1 MGRGCKTQNACS
13 CFECFVFPTM
23 RIRRSATLS
32 ARASYPPR
40 VTQTRCVLTQTTHRP
55 SLWPKKSYRPPA
67 SWGKRRSATLSARA
81 SYPPRVTQTR
91 CVLTQTTHRP
101 SLWPKKSY
109 RPPASWGKE
118 GRSVGVFQPKGSQK
132 DTLFLPRADGPN
144 LPTNPFTLQQ
154 HTAASTRGPFQT
166 QNDSATSPSYSFQ
179 PVSPRCDH
187 ILFQL
192 QGWQLPR

>member
-1 MGRGCKTQNACS
+1 MFLHANSFGEFACKVTRDVGYASYGQPARPNWQMGRGCKTQNACS

-23 RIRRSATLS
+23 RI
-32 ARASYPPR
+32 
-40 VTQTRCVLTQTTHRP
+40 
-55 SLWPKKSYRPPA
+55 
-67 SWGKRRSATLSARA
+67 RRSATLSARA